1 MSDTNASTVTVKR
14 RRGRP
19 RLDPDKR
26 QRPEI
31 YVRMPSALEE
41 RLKRDAQIANRSLT
55 KEIEVR
61 LERSYLRDEIYG
73 GSKMAAMFR
82 EMADIALGMER
93 QHEGRSFFDDFR
105 VFVQV
110 SKIWE
115 DFIKRWMPRP
125 DDELLAEVRNRW
137 EAAWGKGIR
146 SPGRI
151 THTSAEDAAL
161 AWLILHTPPPPGM
174 TLVSILAG
182 ALEPVISKPAG
193 APEPASDKSAETPE
207 PEATGDIA
215 IPPKPPESLSTAFPG
230 GAAWQIGSLAKV
242 MDGLIRLQGSASAA
256 AGEVSQL
263 VQLLAEAME
272 EPAGGDAAVPPI
284 DAATDVAAAPKIVA
298 EKGGPGRRN
307 LGVRQSS

>member
-1 MSDTNASTVTVKR
+1 MSDANTGTMSVKR

-93 QHEGRSFFDDFR
+93 QHEGRSFFNDFR

-110 SKIWE
+110 NKIWE

-137 EAAWGKGIR
+137 EGAWGKGIG

-174 TLVSILAG
+174 TLARILAG

-193 APEPASDKSAETPE
+193 TPEPASDKPAETAE
-207 PEATGDIA
+207 PEATGDVA
-215 IPPKPPESLSTAFPG
+215 IPPKPPEPRGTAFPG
-230 GAAWQIGSLAKV
+230 GPSSPIGSLAKV
-242 MDGLIRLQGSASAA
+242 MEGFVRSQGSASAA
-256 AGEVSQL
+256 AGEVSRL
-263 VQLLAEAME
+263 ARLLAEEME
-272 EPAGGDAAVPPI
+272 GPAIGDTATLPI
-284 DAATDVAAAPKIVA
+284 EATIDVAAAPKIVA
-298 EKGGPGRRN
+298 EKVGPSRRN
-307 LGVRQSS
+307 LGVRHSS